1 MAPLAQ
7 PRCGV
12 SASTWDVLRGLQVD
26 RRRLVVHFWADWCA
40 PCGLV
45 DDVLDQ
51 LRHAWEPSVCFARVE
66 AESVPDAALHC
77 DVQAVPLVVLYQ
89 DGQEK
94 QRVQG
99 ADAHAIAKAV
109 EALAQADAPADE
121 LAHTHVSTSD
131 ADDEASIHALCER
144 LCRSHAVMVFLKGS
158 PGAPKCKFS
167 RKVVDALH
175 ACGISFGAYDVLCD
189 DKVRRGL
196 KKYANWSTYPQL
208 YVHGELLGGADV
220 VEQWHAQGTLQ
231 ANVQERLKRA
241 QLPPASVDPTAT
253 DASDGNE
260 GAIRRRL
267 DGLVQASDVMLF
279 MKGTPESP
287 QCGFSAK
294 VVDALQAH
302 EISFGH
308 FDILVDEGVRQGLKQ
323 YAQWPTYPQLYVK
336 GKLLGGCDI
345 VLELQSN
352 GLLVEEIH
360 AML

>member
-1 MAPLAQ
+1 M
-7 PRCGV
+7 
-12 SASTWDVLRGLQVD
+12 RGLQAD
-26 RRRLVVHFWADWCA
+26 RRLLVVHFWADWCA

-89 DGQEK
+89 DGKEK

-109 EALAQADAPADE
+109 EGLARADAPAGQP
-121 LAHTHVSTSD
+121 AHAHVSASEEEDD
-131 ADDEASIHALCER
+131 AASIHALCER
-144 LCRSHAVMVFLKGS
+144 LCRSHAVMVFLKGT
-158 PGAPKCKFS
+158 PDDPKCKFS

-175 ACGISFGAYDVLCD
+175 ACEISFGAYDVLCD
-189 DKVRRGL
+189 ERVRQGL
-196 KKYANWSTYPQL
+196 KVHANWSTYPQL
-208 YVHGELLGGADV
+208 YVHGELLGGADA
-220 VEQWHAQGTLQ
+220 VERWHAQGTLKADVQ
-231 ANVQERLKRA
+231 ARLERARR
-241 QLPPASVDPTAT
+241 PPASVEPPAT
-253 DASDGNE
+253 DVSKKNE
-260 GAIRRRL
+260 GALVRRL
-267 DGLVQASDVMLF
+267 DGLVHASDVMLF
-279 MKGTPESP
+279 LKGTPESP

-294 VVDALQAH
+294 VVEALQAH
-302 EISFGH
+302 QIAFGH
-308 FDILVDEGVRQGLKQ
+308 YDILVDEDVRQGLKQ